1 MGRRALKFEDLYY
14 EEITTATYWEL
25 NRVGAWFN
33 RLFGYHPV
41 LVGGWA
47 VFHYNPAGLGSRDV
61 DLIFPDR
68 RIKDRTVNQYMLTH
82 GYERERRSE
91 FEENYVLP
99 VTTSRGVERVYLDV
113 ATVQDANRV
122 HGADIELPW
131 SLAYDHQ
138 VPAKVGDTDFYVP
151 SPEVLL
157 LLKAKAALDREYD
170 AKRVFDPFLLQQK
183 AWKDYYDIASLLKTC
198 EFDGGLIALLLG
210 AHGFESHFRTAMS
223 ALSRKRS
230 VMERHG
236 MRWMDLRKKLG
247 DLL

>member
-1 MGRRALKFEDLYY
+1 MRFEDLYY
-14 EEITTATYWEL
+14 EEITTATYREL
-25 NRVGAWFN
+25 HRVGTWFN

-47 VFHYNPAGLGSRDV
+47 VFHYNPAGLGSRDI
-61 DLIFPDR
+61 DLVFPDC
-68 RIKDRTVNQYMLTH
+68 RIKDRVVNQYMFAN

-99 VTTSRGVERVYLDV
+99 VTTSKGVERVYLDV

-131 SLAYDHQ
+131 KLAYDHQ

-151 SPEVLL
+151 SPEVLV
-157 LLKAKAALDREYD
+157 LLKAKAAVDREYD
-170 AKRVFDPFLLQQK
+170 AKRVFDPFLLRQK
-183 AWKDYYDIASLLKTC
+183 SWKDYYDIASLLKTC
-198 EFDGGLIALLLG
+198 EFDRELIARLLR
-210 AHGFESHFRTAMS
+210 AHDFKTHFRTAMS

-230 VMERHG
+230 VLERHG
-236 MRWMDLRKKLG
+236 VRWAELKKKIGALV
-247 DLL
+247 